1 MFHEAPEVTYFFAL
15 YNKFFY
21 ALLFFVFDPQKDFCR
36 NQVLYLDFFIRIFLI
51 ELSSLEFSSS
61 ESSEE
66 ISMLSVIY

>member
-36 NQVLYLDFFIRIFLI
+36 SQVLYLVFQIFLYI
-51 ELSSLEFSSS
+51 FFNL
-61 ESSEE
+61 
-66 ISMLSVIY
+66 